1 MSSSDLPMRVP
12 VLRRLVAW
20 LSYVRGITYR
30 YWGNWLHNPQDHQRA
45 VDDFARAVELNP
57 YFVEAYY
64 SRGILYWRELRN
76 AYRAIRDL
84 TRVMELS
91 PEWAEA
97 WFNRAQAHQMRGDFD
112 LAIADLEQYLLKGQD
127 SGWRASAETQLALL
141 RELQIE
147 KLAVRAAKAAQ

>member
-1 MSSSDLPMRVP
+1 MLSSDLPVRVP
-12 VLRRLVAW
+12 VWRRFVAW
-20 LSYVRGITYR
+20 LSFVRGLTYR
-30 YWGNWLHNPQDHQRA
+30 YWGNWLHSPQDHQRA
-45 VDDFARAVELNP
+45 VNDFGRAVELNP

-64 SRGILYWRELRN
+64 NRGILYWRELRN

-97 WFNRAQAHQMRGDFD
+97 WFNRAQAHQMRGDYD
-112 LAIADLEQYLLKGQD
+112 LAIADLEHYLLKGQD

-141 RELQIE
+141 RELQAE
-147 KLAVRAAKAAQ
+147 KLAVLAARAAR